1 MKKKSSWAGKKI
13 KEFNQWFA
21 VKATGMVGTMEC
33 AYLFTLLALVSLPSV
48 LSTGNVV
55 QIVAWITQTFL
66 QLVLLSVLM
75 VGQNIMGQVSE
86 KRTQETH
93 QIVLDSHKEQMKE
106 MADLR
111 ELLKAEQE
119 ERNELKKMVE
129 EMSRL
134 VSALSLKSNPPIPSK

>member
-1 MKKKSSWAGKKI
+1 MKK
-13 KEFNQWFA
+13 FNQWLA

-33 AYLFTLLALVSLPSV
+33 AYLFTALALISLPSV
-48 LSTGNVV
+48 LSTGNVI

-75 VGQNIMGQVSE
+75 VGQNIMGQASE
-86 KRTQETH
+86 KRTRETH

-111 ELLKAEQE
+111 AVLKAEEE
-119 ERNELKKMVE
+119 ERRELKKVVE
-129 EMSRL
+129 ELSRL
-134 VSALSLKSNPPIPSK
+134 VTALSPKADPPLQSK